1 MSRLASHLLIPNFDS
16 MDWDLTTYF
25 DEFDG
30 NSYRSFK
37 DRLIEDLKD
46 LTDALET
53 LKHVSDET
61 LEQWADWMGQLED
74 LDARFGHLGSYL
86 ECLNAANAEEEA
98 YQKEAAWKQE
108 QSAGLKTLYAKL
120 NRILE
125 KTDNDTFEKLVNLPS
140 NRDAAFFLHERRKLA
155 QFQMDDQSEGLATEM
170 NINGINAWGRLYD
183 TLSGQLTFE
192 YVDAGGT
199 TQTVPM
205 AQRNALISGT
215 NRAIRS
221 SAFHGANEAWS
232 NHAATCNAALNALA
246 GTRHTLD
253 RRRGSDHFLNEA
265 CFQARVERPTLD
277 ALFQAIDD
285 TIELPRNI
293 LKFRSQKMG
302 IGKAAYYDIYAP
314 LDFPDQEA
322 ISWKSGTTLAQE
334 SFDQAYPA
342 LGAFNRELLEKR
354 WVDFRPRNGKRPGGF
369 CTGSHH
375 NHESRIYMTFK
386 DTMNDVT
393 TYAHE
398 VGHAWHARVM
408 KNQRPFAS
416 EYPMTLAES
425 ASTFAELLLSDGV
438 LSNPDFSDAQK
449 LTLLDSDAGRVIA
462 FLLDIPV
469 RYRWEKR
476 FYEERQDGI
485 VSVNRMKQLM
495 EEEQRRQFGD
505 SLADDSLDPY
515 FWCSKLHFY
524 IDEIRFYNFPY
535 TFGYL
540 LSVSLFAR
548 FKAEGAAFLLEY
560 ETFLQ
565 KSGSMSC
572 EQVVRETLGENIQ
585 DPAFWTRAIESLNEP
600 FTKLKTLLN

>member
-1 MSRLASHLLIPNFDS
+1 

-37 DRLIEDLKD
+37 DRLTEDLKD
-46 LTDALET
+46 LTDTFET
-53 LKHVSDET
+53 LKRVSNET
-61 LEQWADWMGQLED
+61 LEKWADWMGQLEE

-86 ECLNAANAEEEA
+86 ECLNAANSEEEA
-98 YQKEAAWKQE
+98 YEKEAAWKQE
-108 QSAGLKTLYAKL
+108 AIAGLKALYAKL

-125 KTDNDTFEKLVNLPS
+125 KTEDDTFEKLANLPS
-140 NRDAAFFLHERRKLA
+140 MKDAVFFLRERRKRA
-155 QFQMDDQSEGLATEM
+155 QFQMDDQSEALATEM

-183 TLSGQLTFE
+183 TLSGQLTFK
-192 YVDAGGT
+192 YVDAAGT

-205 AQRNALISGT
+205 AQRNGLISGT
-215 NRAIRS
+215 NRAVRL
-221 SAFHGANEAWS
+221 SAFRGANEAWS
-232 NHAATCNAALNALA
+232 HHEAACNGALNALA

-285 TIELPRNI
+285 TIELPRDI
-293 LKFRSQKMG
+293 LRFRSEQMG
-302 IGKAAYYDIYAP
+302 ISKAAYYDIYAP
-314 LDFPDQEA
+314 LDLPDQEA
-322 ISWKSGTTLAQE
+322 ISWESGTALTQE

-342 LGAFNRELLEKR
+342 LGDFNREILEKR
-354 WVDFRPRNGKRPGGF
+354 WVDFRPRKGKRPGGF

-398 VGHAWHARVM
+398 VGHAWHACVM
-408 KNQRPFAS
+408 KDQRPFAS

-425 ASTFAELLLSDGV
+425 ASTFAELLLSDGI
-438 LSNPDFSDAQK
+438 LSSPDFSDAQK

-476 FYEERQDGI
+476 FYEERKNGI

-505 SLADDSLDPY
+505 SLAEDGLDPY

-548 FKAEGAAFLLEY
+548 FKAEGAAFLPEY
-560 ETFLQ
+560 ETFLR

-572 EQVVRETLGENIQ
+572 EQVVRETLGEDIQ
-585 DPAFWTRAIESLNEP
+585 DPAFWTHAIKSLNEP
-600 FTKLKTLLN
+600 FTKLKTLLK

>member
-1 MSRLASHLLIPNFDS
+1 
-16 MDWDLTTYF
+16 MDWDLTSYF
-25 DEFDG
+25 EEFDG
-30 NSYRSFK
+30 RSYQHFK
-37 DRLIEDLKD
+37 AVLLENLSTLRA
-46 LTDALET
+46 ALEAQKS
-53 LKHVSDET
+53 LLENSLDSWAGWISDV
-61 LEQWADWMGQLED
+61 ED
-74 LDARFGHLGSYL
+74 LDARFGHLSSYL
-86 ECLNAANAEEEA
+86 GCLNAADAENEA
-98 YQKEAAWKQE
+98 YQREEAWLQEHKAGLTTLYARFNRLLGKADESIFERLLTIPSVKEAAF
-108 QSAGLKTLYAKL
+108 SL
-120 NRILE
+120 R
-125 KTDNDTFEKLVNLPS
+125 
-140 NRDAAFFLHERRKLA
+140 ERRKIA
-155 QFQMDDQSEGLATEM
+155 QFQMDDQSEALATEL
-170 NINGINAWGRLYD
+170 NINGINAWSRLYN

-192 YVDAGGT
+192 YEEVDGIRH
-199 TQTVPM
+199 TVPM

-215 NRAIRS
+215 NRRIRA

-232 NHAATCNAALNALA
+232 RHAATCNAALNALA

-253 RRRGSDHFLNEA
+253 HKRGSTHFLNEA
-265 CFQARVERPTLD
+265 CIQARVERSTLD
-277 ALFQAIDD
+277 ALFQAIDES
-285 TIELPRNI
+285 IELPRDI

-302 IGKAAYYDIYAP
+302 LDNAAYYDIYAP
-314 LDFPDQEA
+314 LDLPDQEA
-322 ISWKSGTTLAQE
+322 ISWESGTELAQE
-334 SFDQAYPA
+334 SFDDSYPA
-342 LGAFNRELLEKR
+342 LGEFNREILRKR
-354 WVDFRPRNGKRPGGF
+354 WIDFRPRNGKRPVGF

-408 KNQRPFAS
+408 KDQRPFSS

-438 LSNPDFSDAQK
+438 LSSPDFSDAQK
-449 LTLLDSDAGRVIA
+449 LTLLDSDASRVIA

-469 RYRWEKR
+469 RFRWEKR
-476 FYEERQDGI
+476 FYEERLDGI

-505 SLADDSLDPY
+505 SLDPQGLDPY

-548 FKAEGAAFLLEY
+548 FKAEGASFLSEY

-565 KSGSMSC
+565 KSGSISC

-585 DPAFWTRAIESLNEP
+585 DPAFWTRAIKSLNEP

>member
-1 MSRLASHLLIPNFDS
+1 

-25 DEFDG
+25 DAFDDE
-30 NSYRSFK
+30 SYRSFK

-46 LTDALET
+46 LTDILQA
-53 LKHVSDET
+53 LKHISNET
-61 LEQWADWMGQLED
+61 LEKWAVWIGQLED

-86 ECLNAANAEEEA
+86 ECLNAANAEEEI
-98 YQKEAAWKQE
+98 YQKEEAWEQE
-108 QSAGLKTLYAKL
+108 QSAGLKILYAKL
-120 NRILE
+120 NRVLE
-125 KTDNDTFEKLVNLPS
+125 KSNNDTFEKLVCLPS
-140 NRDAAFFLHERRKLA
+140 MKDAAFHIRERRKLA
-155 QFQMDDQSEGLATEM
+155 QFQMDDQSESLATEM
-170 NINGINAWGRLYD
+170 NINGINAWSRLYD

-192 YVDAGGT
+192 YTDAAGT

-215 NRAIRS
+215 NRTVRS
-221 SAFHGANEAWS
+221 SAFHGANQAWS
-232 NHAATCNAALNALA
+232 QHEATCNAALNALA
-246 GTRHTLD
+246 GTRLTLD
-253 RRRGSDHFLNEA
+253 RRRSSDHFLNEA
-265 CFQARVERPTLD
+265 CFQARIERPTLD

-285 TIELPRNI
+285 TVELPRNI

-314 LDFPDQEA
+314 LDLPDQEA
-322 ISWKSGTTLAQE
+322 ISWESGTALAQE

-342 LGAFNRELLEKR
+342 LGDFNREILEKR
-354 WVDFRPRNGKRPGGF
+354 WIDFRPRNGKRPGGF
-369 CTGSHH
+369 CSGSHYI
-375 NHESRIYMTFK
+375 HESRIYMTFK

-408 KNQRPFAS
+408 KDQRPFAS

-425 ASTFAELLLSDGV
+425 ASTFAELLLSDGI
-438 LSNPDFSDAQK
+438 LSNSDFSDAQK
-449 LTLLDSDAGRVIA
+449 LRLLDSDAGRVIA

-476 FYEERQDGI
+476 FYEERQHGI

-505 SLADDSLDPY
+505 SLAEDGLDPY

-524 IDEIRFYNFPY
+524 IDELRFYNFPY

-548 FKAEGAAFLLEY
+548 FKTEGAAFLSEY

-572 EQVVRETLGENIQ
+572 EQVVRETLGEDIQ
-585 DPAFWTRAIESLNEP
+585 DRAFWTRAIESLNEP